1 MDQKKTGSFL
11 RELRKEKQLTQEQLA
26 EQFGVT
32 NRSVSRWET
41 GSNMP
46 DLSILV
52 ELADFYD
59 VDIRDIIDGERKG
72 EDMNKEE
79 KERLQ
84 LVADYAETEKN
95 TLLMR
100 LRIFSIVGLIS
111 LIAGLTMMV
120 ISRDNN
126 LPVYDY
132 LMGALMGVA
141 IGALLVA
148 VFYSTGVLE
157 NMRKRKRT
165 LMKVLLVISILILLG
180 TFIAAIIASLWYNE
194 RKWVNMLTWLA
205 SGELDHDSCDS
216 NGKHLR
222 CESWYNEYCD
232 GCACANYM

>member
-1 MDQKKTGSFL
+1 MDQKNVGSFL

-26 EQFGVT
+26 ERFGVT

-46 DLSILV
+46 NLSILV

-100 LRIFSIVGLIS
+100 LRIFSIVGLVS

-132 LMGALMGVA
+132 LMGTLMGVA

-180 TFIAAIIASLWYNE
+180 TFIAAIIASL
-194 RKWVNMLTWLA
+194 
-205 SGELDHDSCDS
+205 
-216 NGKHLR
+216 
-222 CESWYNEYCD
+222 
-232 GCACANYM
+232 

>member
-1 MDQKKTGSFL
+1 MYQKKTGLFL

-26 EQFGVT
+26 ERFGVT
-32 NRSVSRWET
+32 SRSVSRWET
-41 GSNMP
+41 DSNMP

-100 LRIFSIVGLIS
+100 LRIISIVGLVS

-132 LMGALMGVA
+132 LMGTLMGVA

-165 LMKVLLVISILILLG
+165 LMKVLLVISILFLLG
-180 TFIAAIIASLWYNE
+180 TFIAAIIASL
-194 RKWVNMLTWLA
+194 
-205 SGELDHDSCDS
+205 
-216 NGKHLR
+216 
-222 CESWYNEYCD
+222 
-232 GCACANYM
+232 

>member
-1 MDQKKTGSFL
+1 MDQKKVGSFL

-26 EQFGVT
+26 ERFGVT

-100 LRIFSIVGLIS
+100 LRIFSIVGLVS

-132 LMGALMGVA
+132 LMGTLMGVA

-180 TFIAAIIASLWYNE
+180 TFIAAIIASL
-194 RKWVNMLTWLA
+194 
-205 SGELDHDSCDS
+205 
-216 NGKHLR
+216 
-222 CESWYNEYCD
+222 
-232 GCACANYM
+232 

>member
-1 MDQKKTGSFL
+1 MDQKKVGSFL

-26 EQFGVT
+26 ERFGVT

-59 VDIRDIIDGERKG
+59 ADIRDIIDGERKG

-100 LRIFSIVGLIS
+100 LRIFSIVGLVS
-111 LIAGLTMMV
+111 LIAGLVMLV
-120 ISRDNN
+120 LGGDNN

-132 LMGALMGVA
+132 LMGTLMGVS

-148 VFYSTGVLE
+148 VFYSTGALE

-165 LMKVLLVISILILLG
+165 LMKVLLVISILFLLG
-180 TFIAAIIASLWYNE
+180 TFIAAIIASLLYI
-194 RKWVNMLTWLA
+194 
-205 SGELDHDSCDS
+205 
-216 NGKHLR
+216 
-222 CESWYNEYCD
+222 Y
-232 GCACANYM
+232 

>member
-1 MDQKKTGSFL
+1 MDQKNVGSFL

-26 EQFGVT
+26 ERFGVT

-100 LRIFSIVGLIS
+100 LRIISIVGLVS

-126 LPVYDY
+126 LPIYDY
-132 LMGALMGVA
+132 LMGTLMGVA

-148 VFYSTGVLE
+148 VFYSIGVLE
-157 NMRKRKRT
+157 KMRKRKRT
-165 LMKVLLVISILILLG
+165 LMKVLLVISILFLLG
-180 TFIAAIIASLWYNE
+180 TFIATIMASL
-194 RKWVNMLTWLA
+194 
-205 SGELDHDSCDS
+205 
-216 NGKHLR
+216 
-222 CESWYNEYCD
+222 
-232 GCACANYM
+232 

>member
-1 MDQKKTGSFL
+1 MDQKKVGSFL

-26 EQFGVT
+26 ERFGVT

-84 LVADYAETEKN
+84 LVADYAETERN

-100 LRIFSIVGLIS
+100 LRIFSIVGLVS
-111 LIAGLTMMV
+111 LIAGLVMLV
-120 ISRDNN
+120 LGGDNN

-132 LMGALMGVA
+132 LMGTLMGVS

-148 VFYSTGVLE
+148 VFYSTGALE

-165 LMKVLLVISILILLG
+165 LMKVLLVISILFLLG
-180 TFIAAIIASLWYNE
+180 TFIAAIIASLLYI
-194 RKWVNMLTWLA
+194 
-205 SGELDHDSCDS
+205 
-216 NGKHLR
+216 
-222 CESWYNEYCD
+222 Y
-232 GCACANYM
+232 

>member
-1 MDQKKTGSFL
+1 MDQKKFGSFL

-26 EQFGVT
+26 ERFGVT
-32 NRSVSRWET
+32 SRSVSRWET
-41 GSNMP
+41 DSNMP

-100 LRIFSIVGLIS
+100 LRIFSIVGLVS
-111 LIAGLTMMV
+111 LIAGLVMLV
-120 ISRDNN
+120 LGGDNN

-132 LMGALMGVA
+132 LMGTLMGVS

-148 VFYSTGVLE
+148 VFYSTGALE

-165 LMKVLLVISILILLG
+165 LMKVLLVISILFLLG
-180 TFIAAIIASLWYNE
+180 TFIAAIIASLLYI
-194 RKWVNMLTWLA
+194 
-205 SGELDHDSCDS
+205 
-216 NGKHLR
+216 
-222 CESWYNEYCD
+222 Y
-232 GCACANYM
+232 

>member
-1 MDQKKTGSFL
+1 MDQKKVGSFL

-26 EQFGVT
+26 ERFGVT

-46 DLSILV
+46 DLSILA

-100 LRIFSIVGLIS
+100 LRIFSIVGLVS
-111 LIAGLTMMV
+111 LIAGLVMLV
-120 ISRDNN
+120 LGGDNN

-132 LMGALMGVA
+132 LMGTLMGVS

-148 VFYSTGVLE
+148 VFYSTGALE

-165 LMKVLLVISILILLG
+165 LMKVLLVISILFLLG
-180 TFIAAIIASLWYNE
+180 TFIAAIIASLLYI
-194 RKWVNMLTWLA
+194 
-205 SGELDHDSCDS
+205 
-216 NGKHLR
+216 
-222 CESWYNEYCD
+222 Y
-232 GCACANYM
+232 

>member
-1 MDQKKTGSFL
+1 MVQGDIRFGRNLNIL
-11 RELRKEKQLTQEQLA
+11 RSRNNMSQQELADKIH
-26 EQFGVT
+26 VT
-32 NRSVSRWET
+32 RQTISIWER

-100 LRIFSIVGLIS
+100 LRIFSIVGLVS
-111 LIAGLTMMV
+111 LIAGLVMLV
-120 ISRDNN
+120 LGGDNN

-132 LMGALMGVA
+132 LMGTLMGVS

-148 VFYSTGVLE
+148 VFYSTGALE

-165 LMKVLLVISILILLG
+165 LMKVLLVISILFLLG
-180 TFIAAIIASLWYNE
+180 TFIAAIIASLLYI
-194 RKWVNMLTWLA
+194 
-205 SGELDHDSCDS
+205 
-216 NGKHLR
+216 
-222 CESWYNEYCD
+222 Y
-232 GCACANYM
+232 

>member
-1 MDQKKTGSFL
+1 
-11 RELRKEKQLTQEQLA
+11 
-26 EQFGVT
+26 
-32 NRSVSRWET
+32 
-41 GSNMP
+41 MP

-100 LRIFSIVGLIS
+100 LRIFSIVGLVS
-111 LIAGLTMMV
+111 LIAGLVMLV
-120 ISRDNN
+120 LGGDNN

-132 LMGALMGVA
+132 LMGTLMGVS
-141 IGALLVA
+141 IGAFLVA
-148 VFYSTGVLE
+148 VFYSTGALE

-165 LMKVLLVISILILLG
+165 LMKVLLVISILFLLG
-180 TFIAAIIASLWYNE
+180 TFIAAIIASL
-194 RKWVNMLTWLA
+194 
-205 SGELDHDSCDS
+205 
-216 NGKHLR
+216 
-222 CESWYNEYCD
+222 
-232 GCACANYM
+232 

>member
-1 MDQKKTGSFL
+1 MDQKKFGSFL

-26 EQFGVT
+26 ERFGVT
-32 NRSVSRWET
+32 SRSVSRWET

-46 DLSILV
+46 DLSILM

-132 LMGALMGVA
+132 LMGTLMGVA

-180 TFIAAIIASLWYNE
+180 TFIAAIIASL
-194 RKWVNMLTWLA
+194 
-205 SGELDHDSCDS
+205 
-216 NGKHLR
+216 
-222 CESWYNEYCD
+222 
-232 GCACANYM
+232 

>member
-1 MDQKKTGSFL
+1 MDQKKVGSFL

-26 EQFGVT
+26 ERFGAT

-100 LRIFSIVGLIS
+100 LRIFSIVGLVS
-111 LIAGLTMMV
+111 LIAGLVMLV
-120 ISRDNN
+120 LGGDNN

-132 LMGALMGVA
+132 LMGTLMGVS

-148 VFYSTGVLE
+148 VFYSTGALE

-165 LMKVLLVISILILLG
+165 LMKVLLVISILFLLG
-180 TFIAAIIASLWYNE
+180 TFIAAIIASLLYI
-194 RKWVNMLTWLA
+194 
-205 SGELDHDSCDS
+205 
-216 NGKHLR
+216 
-222 CESWYNEYCD
+222 Y
-232 GCACANYM
+232 

>member
-1 MDQKKTGSFL
+1 MDQKKSGSFL

-26 EQFGVT
+26 ERFGVT
-32 NRSVSRWET
+32 SRSVSRWET

-84 LVADYAETEKN
+84 LVADYAKTEKN
-95 TLLMR
+95 TLLIR

-132 LMGALMGVA
+132 LMGALMGGA

-165 LMKVLLVISILILLG
+165 LMKVLLVISILFLLG
-180 TFIAAIIASLWYNE
+180 TFIAAIIASL
-194 RKWVNMLTWLA
+194 
-205 SGELDHDSCDS
+205 
-216 NGKHLR
+216 
-222 CESWYNEYCD
+222 
-232 GCACANYM
+232 

>member
-1 MDQKKTGSFL
+1 MDQKKFGSFL

-26 EQFGVT
+26 ERFGVT
-32 NRSVSRWET
+32 SRSVSRWET

-132 LMGALMGVA
+132 LMGTLMGVA

-180 TFIAAIIASLWYNE
+180 TFIAEIIASL
-194 RKWVNMLTWLA
+194 
-205 SGELDHDSCDS
+205 
-216 NGKHLR
+216 
-222 CESWYNEYCD
+222 
-232 GCACANYM
+232 

>member
-1 MDQKKTGSFL
+1 MDQKKFGSFL

-26 EQFGVT
+26 ERFGVT
-32 NRSVSRWET
+32 SRSVSRWET

-95 TLLMR
+95 TLLTR

-132 LMGALMGVA
+132 LMGTLMGVA

-165 LMKVLLVISILILLG
+165 LMKVLLVISILFLLG
-180 TFIAAIIASLWYNE
+180 TFIAAIIASL
-194 RKWVNMLTWLA
+194 
-205 SGELDHDSCDS
+205 
-216 NGKHLR
+216 
-222 CESWYNEYCD
+222 
-232 GCACANYM
+232 

>member
-1 MDQKKTGSFL
+1 MDQKKVGSFL

-26 EQFGVT
+26 ERFGVT
-32 NRSVSRWET
+32 YRSVSRWET

-100 LRIFSIVGLIS
+100 LRIFSIVGLVS
-111 LIAGLTMMV
+111 LIAGLVMLV
-120 ISRDNN
+120 LGGDNN

-132 LMGALMGVA
+132 LMGTLMGVS

-148 VFYSTGVLE
+148 VFYSTGALE

-165 LMKVLLVISILILLG
+165 LMKVLLVISILFLLG
-180 TFIAAIIASLWYNE
+180 TFIAAIIASLLYI
-194 RKWVNMLTWLA
+194 
-205 SGELDHDSCDS
+205 
-216 NGKHLR
+216 
-222 CESWYNEYCD
+222 Y
-232 GCACANYM
+232 

>member
-1 MDQKKTGSFL
+1 MDQKKVGSFL

-26 EQFGVT
+26 ERFGVT
-32 NRSVSRWET
+32 SRSVSRWET

-59 VDIRDIIDGERKG
+59 VDIRDIIDGEKRKG

-132 LMGALMGVA
+132 LMGTLMGVA

-180 TFIAAIIASLWYNE
+180 TFIAAIIASL
-194 RKWVNMLTWLA
+194 
-205 SGELDHDSCDS
+205 
-216 NGKHLR
+216 
-222 CESWYNEYCD
+222 
-232 GCACANYM
+232 

>member
-1 MDQKKTGSFL
+1 MDQKKFGSFL

-26 EQFGVT
+26 ERFGVT
-32 NRSVSRWET
+32 SRSVSRWET

-132 LMGALMGVA
+132 LMGTLMGVA

-165 LMKVLLVISILILLG
+165 LMKVLLVMSILILLG
-180 TFIAAIIASLWYNE
+180 TFIAAIIASL
-194 RKWVNMLTWLA
+194 
-205 SGELDHDSCDS
+205 
-216 NGKHLR
+216 
-222 CESWYNEYCD
+222 
-232 GCACANYM
+232 

>member
-26 EQFGVT
+26 ERFGVT

-84 LVADYAETEKN
+84 LVADYAKTEKN

-132 LMGALMGVA
+132 LMGTLMGVA

-180 TFIAAIIASLWYNE
+180 TFIAAIIASL
-194 RKWVNMLTWLA
+194 
-205 SGELDHDSCDS
+205 
-216 NGKHLR
+216 
-222 CESWYNEYCD
+222 
-232 GCACANYM
+232 

>member
-1 MDQKKTGSFL
+1 MDQKKFGSFL

-26 EQFGVT
+26 ERFGVT
-32 NRSVSRWET
+32 SRSVSRWET
-41 GSNMP
+41 DSNMP

-100 LRIFSIVGLIS
+100 LRIISIVGLVS
-111 LIAGLTMMV
+111 LIAGLTMML

-132 LMGALMGVA
+132 LMGTLMGVA

-180 TFIAAIIASLWYNE
+180 TFIAAIIASL
-194 RKWVNMLTWLA
+194 
-205 SGELDHDSCDS
+205 
-216 NGKHLR
+216 
-222 CESWYNEYCD
+222 
-232 GCACANYM
+232 

>member
-1 MDQKKTGSFL
+1 MDQKKFGSFL

-26 EQFGVT
+26 ERFGVT
-32 NRSVSRWET
+32 SRSVSRWET

-132 LMGALMGVA
+132 LMGTLMGVA

-165 LMKVLLVISILILLG
+165 LMKVLLVIRILILLG
-180 TFIAAIIASLWYNE
+180 TFIAAIIASL
-194 RKWVNMLTWLA
+194 
-205 SGELDHDSCDS
+205 
-216 NGKHLR
+216 
-222 CESWYNEYCD
+222 
-232 GCACANYM
+232 

>member
-1 MDQKKTGSFL
+1 MDQKNVGSFL

-46 DLSILV
+46 DLGILV

-72 EDMNKEE
+72 EDVNNEE

-84 LVADYAETEKN
+84 LVADYAENEKN
-95 TLLMR
+95 ILLMR
-100 LRIFSIVGLIS
+100 LRIISIVGLVS
-111 LIAGLTMMV
+111 LIAGLVMLV

-132 LMGALMGVA
+132 LMGTLMGVA

-165 LMKVLLVISILILLG
+165 LMKMLLVISILILLG
-180 TFIAAIIASLWYNE
+180 TFIAAIIASL
-194 RKWVNMLTWLA
+194 
-205 SGELDHDSCDS
+205 
-216 NGKHLR
+216 
-222 CESWYNEYCD
+222 
-232 GCACANYM
+232 

>member
-1 MDQKKTGSFL
+1 MDQKKVGSFL

-26 EQFGVT
+26 ERFGVT

-72 EDMNKEE
+72 GDMNKEE

-100 LRIFSIVGLIS
+100 LRIFSIVGLVS
-111 LIAGLTMMV
+111 LIAGLVMLV
-120 ISRDNN
+120 LGGDNN

-132 LMGALMGVA
+132 LMGTLMGVS

-148 VFYSTGVLE
+148 VFYSTGALE

-165 LMKVLLVISILILLG
+165 LMKVLLVISILFLLG
-180 TFIAAIIASLWYNE
+180 TFIAAIIASLLYI
-194 RKWVNMLTWLA
+194 
-205 SGELDHDSCDS
+205 
-216 NGKHLR
+216 
-222 CESWYNEYCD
+222 Y
-232 GCACANYM
+232 

>member
-1 MDQKKTGSFL
+1 MDQKKVGSFL

-26 EQFGVT
+26 ERFGVT

-100 LRIFSIVGLIS
+100 LRIFSIVGLVS
-111 LIAGLTMMV
+111 LIAGLVMLV
-120 ISRDNN
+120 LGGDNN
-126 LPVYDY
+126 FPVYDY
-132 LMGALMGVA
+132 LMGTLMGVS

-148 VFYSTGVLE
+148 VFYSTGALE

-165 LMKVLLVISILILLG
+165 LMKVLLVISILFLLG
-180 TFIAAIIASLWYNE
+180 TFIAAIIASLLYI
-194 RKWVNMLTWLA
+194 
-205 SGELDHDSCDS
+205 
-216 NGKHLR
+216 
-222 CESWYNEYCD
+222 Y
-232 GCACANYM
+232 

>member
-26 EQFGVT
+26 ERFGVT
-32 NRSVSRWET
+32 SRSVSRWET

-100 LRIFSIVGLIS
+100 LRIFSIVGLVS

-120 ISRDNN
+120 ISRDND

-132 LMGALMGVA
+132 LMGTLMGVA

-165 LMKVLLVISILILLG
+165 LMKVLLVISILFLLG
-180 TFIAAIIASLWYNE
+180 TFIAAIIASL
-194 RKWVNMLTWLA
+194 
-205 SGELDHDSCDS
+205 
-216 NGKHLR
+216 
-222 CESWYNEYCD
+222 
-232 GCACANYM
+232 

>member
-26 EQFGVT
+26 ERFGVT
-32 NRSVSRWET
+32 SRSVSRWET

-100 LRIFSIVGLIS
+100 LRIFSIVGLVS

-132 LMGALMGVA
+132 LMGTLMGVA

-165 LMKVLLVISILILLG
+165 LMKVLLVISILFLLG
-180 TFIAAIIASLWYNE
+180 TFIAAIVASF
-194 RKWVNMLTWLA
+194 
-205 SGELDHDSCDS
+205 
-216 NGKHLR
+216 
-222 CESWYNEYCD
+222 
-232 GCACANYM
+232 

>member
-26 EQFGVT
+26 ERFGVT

-59 VDIRDIIDGERKG
+59 VDIRDIIYGERKG

-95 TLLMR
+95 ILLMR
-100 LRIFSIVGLIS
+100 LRIFSIVGLVS
-111 LIAGLTMMV
+111 LIAGLVMLV

-126 LPVYDY
+126 LPIYDY
-132 LMGALMGVA
+132 LMGTLMGVA

-165 LMKVLLVISILILLG
+165 LMKVLLVMSILILLG
-180 TFIAAIIASLWYNE
+180 TFIAAIIASL
-194 RKWVNMLTWLA
+194 
-205 SGELDHDSCDS
+205 
-216 NGKHLR
+216 
-222 CESWYNEYCD
+222 
-232 GCACANYM
+232 

>member
-1 MDQKKTGSFL
+1 MDQKKFGSFL

-26 EQFGVT
+26 ERFGVT
-32 NRSVSRWET
+32 SRSVSRWET

-100 LRIFSIVGLIS
+100 LRIISIVGLVS

-132 LMGALMGVA
+132 LMGTLMGVA

-165 LMKVLLVISILILLG
+165 LMKVLLVISILFLLG
-180 TFIAAIIASLWYNE
+180 TFIAAIIASL
-194 RKWVNMLTWLA
+194 
-205 SGELDHDSCDS
+205 
-216 NGKHLR
+216 
-222 CESWYNEYCD
+222 
-232 GCACANYM
+232 

>member
-1 MDQKKTGSFL
+1 MDQKKVGSFL

-26 EQFGVT
+26 ERFGVT
-32 NRSVSRWET
+32 SRSVSRWET

-59 VDIRDIIDGERKG
+59 VDNKDIIDGERKG

-126 LPVYDY
+126 LPIYDY
-132 LMGALMGVA
+132 LMGALMGGA

-165 LMKVLLVISILILLG
+165 LMKVLLVISILFLLG
-180 TFIAAIIASLWYNE
+180 TFIAAIIASL
-194 RKWVNMLTWLA
+194 
-205 SGELDHDSCDS
+205 
-216 NGKHLR
+216 
-222 CESWYNEYCD
+222 
-232 GCACANYM
+232 

>member
-1 MDQKKTGSFL
+1 MDQKKFGSFL

-26 EQFGVT
+26 ERFGVT
-32 NRSVSRWET
+32 SRSVSRWET
-41 GSNMP
+41 DSNMP

-100 LRIFSIVGLIS
+100 LRIISIVGLVS

-126 LPVYDY
+126 LPIYDY
-132 LMGALMGVA
+132 LMGALMGGA

-180 TFIAAIIASLWYNE
+180 TFIAAIIASL
-194 RKWVNMLTWLA
+194 
-205 SGELDHDSCDS
+205 
-216 NGKHLR
+216 
-222 CESWYNEYCD
+222 
-232 GCACANYM
+232 

>member
-1 MDQKKTGSFL
+1 MDQKKFGSFL

-26 EQFGVT
+26 ERFGVT
-32 NRSVSRWET
+32 SRSVSRWET

-132 LMGALMGVA
+132 LMGTLMGVA
-141 IGALLVA
+141 IGAVLVA

-180 TFIAAIIASLWYNE
+180 TFIAAIIASL
-194 RKWVNMLTWLA
+194 
-205 SGELDHDSCDS
+205 
-216 NGKHLR
+216 
-222 CESWYNEYCD
+222 
-232 GCACANYM
+232 

>member
-11 RELRKEKQLTQEQLA
+11 RELRKEKQLTQEQLV
-26 EQFGVT
+26 ERFGVT

-100 LRIFSIVGLIS
+100 LRIFSIVGLVS

-120 ISRDNN
+120 VSRDNN
-126 LPVYDY
+126 LPIYDY
-132 LMGALMGVA
+132 LMGTLMGVA

-165 LMKVLLVISILILLG
+165 FMKVLLVISILILLG
-180 TFIAAIIASLWYNE
+180 TFIAAIIAL
-194 RKWVNMLTWLA
+194 L
-205 SGELDHDSCDS
+205 
-216 NGKHLR
+216 
-222 CESWYNEYCD
+222 
-232 GCACANYM
+232 

>member
-26 EQFGVT
+26 DRFGVT

-132 LMGALMGVA
+132 LMGTLMGVA

-165 LMKVLLVISILILLG
+165 LMKVLLVISILFLLG
-180 TFIAAIIASLWYNE
+180 TFIAAIIASL
-194 RKWVNMLTWLA
+194 
-205 SGELDHDSCDS
+205 
-216 NGKHLR
+216 
-222 CESWYNEYCD
+222 
-232 GCACANYM
+232 

>member
-1 MDQKKTGSFL
+1 MDQKKSGSFL

-26 EQFGVT
+26 ERFGVT
-32 NRSVSRWET
+32 SRSVSRWET

-132 LMGALMGVA
+132 LIGTLMGVA

-165 LMKVLLVISILILLG
+165 LMKVLLVISILFLLG
-180 TFIAAIIASLWYNE
+180 TFIAAIIASL
-194 RKWVNMLTWLA
+194 
-205 SGELDHDSCDS
+205 
-216 NGKHLR
+216 
-222 CESWYNEYCD
+222 
-232 GCACANYM
+232 

>member
-1 MDQKKTGSFL
+1 MDQKKVGSFL

-26 EQFGVT
+26 ERFGVT
-32 NRSVSRWET
+32 SRSVSRWET

-100 LRIFSIVGLIS
+100 LRIFSIVGLVS

-126 LPVYDY
+126 IPVYDY
-132 LMGALMGVA
+132 LIGTLMGVA

-148 VFYSTGVLE
+148 VFYSTGALE

-165 LMKVLLVISILILLG
+165 LMKVLLVISILFLLG
-180 TFIAAIIASLWYNE
+180 TFIAAIIASL
-194 RKWVNMLTWLA
+194 
-205 SGELDHDSCDS
+205 
-216 NGKHLR
+216 
-222 CESWYNEYCD
+222 
-232 GCACANYM
+232 

>member
-11 RELRKEKQLTQEQLA
+11 RELRKEKQLTQERLA
-26 EQFGVT
+26 ERFGVT

-132 LMGALMGVA
+132 LMGTLMGVA

-165 LMKVLLVISILILLG
+165 LMKVLLVISILFLLG
-180 TFIAAIIASLWYNE
+180 TFIAAIIASL
-194 RKWVNMLTWLA
+194 
-205 SGELDHDSCDS
+205 
-216 NGKHLR
+216 
-222 CESWYNEYCD
+222 
-232 GCACANYM
+232 